1 MNKFIVV
8 PFNMFSLEQQI
19 LLCDDNNTTEF
30 ARVELAKLP
39 EVIADLAY
47 AQHIDS
53 VKLAGNKSYAT
64 ALESE
69 IKNYV
74 VSNYAQHA
82 LNIEIL
88 EV

>member
-1 MNKFIVV
+1 MNKILVV

-19 LLCDDNNTTEF
+19 LICDDNDTTEF

-39 EVIADLAY
+39 EVLADLAY
-47 AQHIDS
+47 AQHIDTI
-53 VKLAGNKSYAT
+53 KLAGNKSYAT
-64 ALESE
+64 ALETE
-69 IKNYV
+69 IKNYA
-74 VSNYAQHA
+74 VSNYAQHE

>member
-1 MNKFIVV
+1 MNKILVV
-8 PFNMFSLEQQI
+8 PFNIFSLEQQI
-19 LLCDDNNTTEF
+19 LICDDNDTTEF

-39 EVIADLAY
+39 EVLADLAY
-47 AQHIDS
+47 AQHIDTI
-53 VKLAGNKSYAT
+53 KLAGNKSYAT
-64 ALESE
+64 ALETE

-74 VSNYAQHA
+74 VSNYAQHE

>member
-1 MNKFIVV
+1 MNKILVV

-19 LLCDDNNTTEF
+19 LICDDNDTTEF
-30 ARVELAKLP
+30 ARVELAKLS
-39 EVIADLAY
+39 EVLADLAY
-47 AQHIDS
+47 AQHIDTI
-53 VKLAGNKSYAT
+53 KLAGNKSYAT
-64 ALESE
+64 ALETE

-74 VSNYAQHA
+74 VSNYAQHE